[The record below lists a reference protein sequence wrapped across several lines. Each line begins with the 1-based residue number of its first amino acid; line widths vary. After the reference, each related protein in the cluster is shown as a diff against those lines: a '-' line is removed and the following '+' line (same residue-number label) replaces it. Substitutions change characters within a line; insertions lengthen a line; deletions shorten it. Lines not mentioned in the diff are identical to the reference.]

1 MGDGNLHYNLSFND
15 KVKQQNLL
23 LPENQQLAH
32 NIVHNLVNEFNG
44 SISAEH
50 GIGQFKINELT
61 KYKSQVELNLMKQI
75 KKVFD
80 PNNIMNPNK
89 IFISD

>member
-1 MGDGNLHYNLSFND
+1 M
-15 KVKQQNLL
+15 
-23 LPENQQLAH
+23 
-32 NIVHNLVNEFNG
+32 HNLVNEFNG